1 MNRDNINSVVDSAFN
16 SAFAN
21 WSSKIER
28 ELYPSAF
35 TDEYSWLR
43 VKHSIEINNTFLKE
57 ALKQTIAELLE
68 D

>member
-1 MNRDNINSVVDSAFN
+1 MNKEQINAIIDSSFDIAFN
-16 SAFAN
+16 N
-21 WSSKIER
+21 WSNKIER

-43 VKHSIEINNTFLKE
+43 VKKSIQINNSFLKE
-57 ALKQTIAELLE
+57 ALKHSLSEILS